1 MRRRAEKFEV
11 SGPPPF
17 LCAGPLPVVIGRA
30 LAAVRDGEGT
40 RAGITVALPSHSFGP
55 YTPLAME
62 KTFVAA
68 REERPG
74 KAWLSRFAAGRTE
87 AESWYFGRA
96 ERASGPSARE
106 CREALWQYMPEL
118 VPHYEHACALVGDD
132 EVAHRMLSHFRPA
145 PDAYGCS
152 QSVWLGEGGP
162 ALIRNFDYPPS
173 IVSDRFEM
181 TEWSGLK
188 VIAKAQRPWGGC
200 VDGMNEE
207 GLAASITLGGGR
219 SQGRG
224 FSIILVIR
232 YVLETCHQVEQ
243 AVKALCRIPVALAQN
258 VTVLDSAGNYA
269 TLFLG
274 PGQRPIITRL
284 RACANHQRAAR
295 PSSFSVARQQFI
307 LRALEDPSM
316 SLEKL
321 TDGFLRPPLY
331 SVSATH
337 PTLYT
342 AVYRPAKGRVDYIW
356 PGKRWSQRFEDFQI
370 GEYTH
375 NFTH

>member
-1 MRRRAEKFEV
+1 
-11 SGPPPF
+11 
-17 LCAGPLPVVIGRA
+17 
-30 LAAVRDGEGT
+30 
-40 RAGITVALPSHSFGP
+40 
-55 YTPLAME
+55 
-62 KTFVAA
+62 
-68 REERPG
+68 
-74 KAWLSRFAAGRTE
+74 
-87 AESWYFGRA
+87 
-96 ERASGPSARE
+96 
-106 CREALWQYMPEL
+106 
-118 VPHYEHACALVGDD
+118 
-132 EVAHRMLSHFRPA
+132 MLSHFRPA
-145 PDAYGCS
+145 PDAFGCS

-321 TDGFLRPPLY
+321 TDGFLRSPLY

>member
-1 MRRRAEKFEV
+1 M
-11 SGPPPF
+11 
-17 LCAGPLPVVIGRA
+17 
-30 LAAVRDGEGT
+30 
-40 RAGITVALPSHSFGP
+40 
-55 YTPLAME
+55 
-62 KTFVAA
+62 
-68 REERPG
+68 
-74 KAWLSRFAAGRTE
+74 
-87 AESWYFGRA
+87 
-96 ERASGPSARE
+96 
-106 CREALWQYMPEL
+106 
-118 VPHYEHACALVGDD
+118 
-132 EVAHRMLSHFRPA
+132 
-145 PDAYGCS
+145 
-152 QSVWLGEGGP
+152 
-162 ALIRNFDYPPS
+162 
-173 IVSDRFEM
+173 
-181 TEWSGLK
+181 
-188 VIAKAQRPWGGC
+188 
-200 VDGMNEE
+200 DGMNEE